1 MIRRD
6 KPTAE
11 AGMTLIEILSVVML
25 ISIVLSVVAVSSEG
39 IFGARLTKTVNKLSA
54 MARYTYNLASLR
66 GKMHRLVIDIDGR
79 SYYVEEVEPVKAC
92 EEAFIEERDRKD
104 DKEGEE
110 TEPSGKLVKDMRIK
124 KEKLPKGISFSRVMT
139 KHNKEPVEEGKESIH
154 FFPDGRAEKALIW
167 VTDGDDTFTVE
178 VTSLLGTGIVH
189 REELDPKELEKK

>member
-104 DKEGEE
+104 DKDGEE